1 MAKRRI
7 EAPSP
12 EKLAELDAAF
22 RSETTLRPNPATAPI
37 AQVAADSAATE
48 TTAARF
54 DRIDAETLRDAKD
67 KGLLIREIELGKIDV
82 DHIMRDR
89 SVIIQAELDELT
101 SSISETGLRLPIEV
115 NQGSDGTYVLISGYR
130 RLLAFQKLAVMQPDQ
145 FGKIKALV
153 RAPQDSAD
161 AFAAMVEENEIRANL
176 SHYERGRI
184 AVVAA
189 EQGAFDSVEGAV
201 NHMFRHA
208 SKAKRSKIRS
218 FAELFEC
225 LGDMLKFPEDL
236 SERRGLQIAGALRQG
251 SEVSL
256 RNALA
261 EGTIATSADEW
272 SILESALSSLTP
284 KPQKAKL
291 ARPSKSKPVAGWLDD
306 DTVRLSSG
314 VTLTKGHDG
323 KAHFIKIEG
332 RGVDDEILHS
342 TLQHLEYLLG
352 KPD

>member
-22 RSETTLRPNPATAPI
+22 RSETTPRPNPATAPI
-37 AQVAADSAATE
+37 AQVAADSAGSESSAD
-48 TTAARF
+48 RF
-54 DRIDAETLRDAKD
+54 DRIDAETLRDAKEN
-67 KGLLIREIELGKIDV
+67 GLLIREVALAKIDET
-82 DHIMRDR
+82 HIMRDR
-89 SVIIQAELDELT
+89 SVINQSELDELIA
-101 SSISETGLRLPIEV
+101 SLGDTGQRLPIEV
-115 NQGSDGTYVLISGYR
+115 NDKGDGTYALVSGYR
-130 RLLAFQKLAVMQPDQ
+130 RLLAFRKLSLTQPDR

-161 AFAAMVEENEIRANL
+161 AFAAMVEENEIRAEL
-176 SHYERGRI
+176 SQFERGRI

-189 EQGAFDSVEGAV
+189 GQGAFDSVEGAV
-201 NHMFRHA
+201 NHLFRHA

-236 SERRGLQIAGALRQG
+236 TERRGLQIATALRQG
-251 SEVSL
+251 AEVSL

-261 EGTIATSADEW
+261 GAQVDTVEDEW
-272 SILESALSSLTP
+272 AAMEPVLADHGP
-284 KPQKAKL
+284 KPKKVKL
-291 ARPSKSKPVAGWLDD
+291 AKSRKAKPVAGWVNN
-306 DTVRLSSG
+306 DTIRLSSG

-323 KAHFIKIEG
+323 QAHFIRFGG
-332 RGVDDEILHS
+332 RGVDDEILQAA
-342 TLQHLEYLLG
+342 LQHLQYALD
-352 KPD
+352 KPE